1 MSRRTRA
8 SSSRA
13 AGQQVADG
21 PGIVDHG
28 RQGNAGTNEADEW
41 P

>member
-1 MSRRTRA
+1 MSSHIRGR
-8 SSSRA
+8 SSRA

-21 PGIVDHG
+21 PDTVDHG
-28 RQGNAGTNEADEW
+28 RQDNAGTNEADEW